1 MCGEVT
7 GTLLPRPRARSKS
20 SSYASRQFSLRQRS
34 RPPYLGLVAG
44 RGRDWCVI
52 LLYNHGHQSRPEIES
67 EGPNRSRAAVPQPGQ
82 SPEPLRRVKL
92 ARGPLGYTPES
103 RAGSVCHLP
112 LPSTLHP
119 WLIVAVDRTVWSG
132 EGREPGR
139 QYRAVAQGVGA
150 EPAV

>member
-1 MCGEVT
+1 MTSFILSV
-7 GTLLPRPRARSKS
+7 LYPD
-20 SSYASRQFSLRQRS
+20 
-34 RPPYLGLVAG
+34 LGLVAG

-52 LLYNHGHQSRPEIES
+52 LLYTHGHQSRPEIES
-67 EGPNRSRAAVPQPGQ
+67 EGPNRSHGRAAVPQPGQ

-92 ARGPLGYTPES
+92 ARGPLGYAPES
-103 RAGSVCHLP
+103 RVGSACHLP

-132 EGREPGR
+132 DSEGREPGR